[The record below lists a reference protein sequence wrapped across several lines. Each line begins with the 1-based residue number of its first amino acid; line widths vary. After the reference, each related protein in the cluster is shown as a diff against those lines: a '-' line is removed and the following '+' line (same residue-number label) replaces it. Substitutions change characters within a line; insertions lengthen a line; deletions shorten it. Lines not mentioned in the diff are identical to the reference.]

1 MRALASVIGVRGAA
15 MQLDLQTLSVVTVF
29 VTALLGALLVF
40 AGLQNRA
47 VRAPMMWGASYIVS
61 AVGLALITTH
71 GAAPDWLSI
80 NVANALVL
88 FGCALIW
95 AGARMFDGQPVRPG
109 LVLAAP
115 TLWLIACTVPAFA
128 ADINLRVVLVSALMA
143 MLTAITAEEFWCGRS
158 EALMSRW
165 PTVCALLA
173 YAAVLLA
180 RIPATL
186 LSPILSGQSLM
197 SGVSFALLAF
207 GTLLFTVVL
216 AFLLL
221 NMAKERSELKH
232 KIASLIDPL
241 SGVPNRRAFIDGA
254 ERLLLQQSLDFEPLA
269 VFLFDLD
276 RFKLINDR
284 LGHGT
289 GDVVLQL
296 FAATATRTL
305 GSDVLFGRI
314 GGEEFAAVLAV
325 GDLGEAEAIA
335 DRVRRNF
342 ETAAQGHGDDELRP
356 SVSVGVALGCDPQ
369 AAVAELLS
377 SADEALYRAKAN
389 GRNRVETSPP
399 VIGERAANQ
408 ETPADGTERRRW
420 RAAAAPA

>member
-1 MRALASVIGVRGAA
+1 
-15 MQLDLQTLSVVTVF
+15 MQLDLQTLAVVTVF
-29 VTALLGALLVF
+29 ITALLGALLVF

-95 AGARMFDGQPVRPG
+95 AGARMFDGQPVRAG

-115 TLWLIACTVPAFA
+115 ALWLIACTVPAVA

-269 VFLFDLD
+269 IFLFDLD

-284 LGHGT
+284 FGHGA

-314 GGEEFAAVLAV
+314 GGEEFAAMLAV

-342 ETAAQGHGDDELRP
+342 ETAAEGRGGDELRP

-369 AAVAELLS
+369 AAIAELLS
-377 SADEALYRAKAN
+377 SADDALYRAKAN
-389 GRNRVETSPP
+389 GRNRVETAPP
-399 VIGERAANQ
+399 VMGERAPNQ
-408 ETPADGTERRRW
+408 EPSADGTERRRW
-420 RAAAAPA
+420 RAAAVAV

>member
-1 MRALASVIGVRGAA
+1 

-29 VTALLGALLVF
+29 VTALLGALMVF

-71 GAAPDWLSI
+71 GVAPDWLSI
-80 NVANALVL
+80 NIANALVL

-115 TLWLIACTVPAFA
+115 ALWLIACTVPAFA

-197 SGVSFALLAF
+197 RGVSFALLAF

-254 ERLLLQQSLDFEPLA
+254 ERLLSQQSLDFEPLA

-284 LGHGT
+284 LGHGA

-314 GGEEFAAVLAV
+314 GGEEFAAVQAV

-342 ETAAQGHGDDELRP
+342 ETAAQGRGDGDLRP

-369 AAVAELLS
+369 AAIAELLS
-377 SADEALYRAKAN
+377 LADEALYRAKAN

-399 VIGERAANQ
+399 VMGERAKDRV
-408 ETPADGTERRRW
+408 EPADGTERRRW

>member
-1 MRALASVIGVRGAA
+1 

-47 VRAPMMWGASYIVS
+47 LRAPMLWGASYIVS
-61 AVGLALITTH
+61 AVGLALITTQ
-71 GAAPDWLSI
+71 GAEPDWVSI
-80 NVANALVL
+80 NLANALVL
-88 FGCALIW
+88 TGSALIW
-95 AGARMFDGQPVRPG
+95 AGARMFDGRPVRPAY
-109 LVLAAP
+109 VVVAP
-115 TLWLIACTVPAFA
+115 VAWLIACAMPAFA
-128 ADINLRVVLVSALMA
+128 ADVNLRVVLVSAMMA
-143 MLTAITAEEFWCGRS
+143 MLAALTAEEFWSGRS
-158 EALMSRW
+158 EALVSRW
-165 PTVCALLA
+165 PTVCALMA

-186 LSPILSGQSLM
+186 LSPILAGQSLM

-221 NMAKERSELKH
+221 NMSKERSELKH

-254 ERLLLQQSLDFEPLA
+254 ERLLQQQSLDFEPLA

-284 LGHGT
+284 LGHGV
-289 GDVVLQL
+289 GDAVLQL

-314 GGEEFAAVLAV
+314 GGEEFAAVLPV

-342 ETAAQGHGDDELRP
+342 ATAAEGHGTDELSP

-369 AAVAELLS
+369 MAVAELLS
-377 SADEALYRAKAN
+377 SADQALYRAKAK
-389 GRNRVETSPP
+389 GRNRVETSTP
-399 VIGERAANQ
+399 VMGERPQA
-408 ETPADGTERRRW
+408 EPMPAGERRRW
-420 RAAAAPA
+420 RAATA

>member
-1 MRALASVIGVRGAA
+1 

-71 GAAPDWLSI
+71 GAVPDWLSI

-128 ADINLRVVLVSALMA
+128 ADINLRVVLASALMA

-356 SVSVGVALGCDPQ
+356 SVSVGVALGCNPQ

-389 GRNRVETSPP
+389 GRNRVETSAP
-399 VIGERAANQ
+399 VMGERAQDQ
-408 ETPADGTERRRW
+408 ETPADGSERRRW

>member
-1 MRALASVIGVRGAA
+1 
-15 MQLDLQTLSVVTVF
+15 MQLDVQTLSVVTVF

-47 VRAPMMWGASYIVS
+47 VRAPMLWGASYIVS
-61 AVGLALITTH
+61 AIGLALITTH
-71 GAAPDWLSI
+71 NIAPDWISI
-80 NVANALVL
+80 NLANALVL
-88 FGCALIW
+88 AGSALVW
-95 AGARMFDGQPVRPG
+95 AGARMFDGRPARLA
-109 LVLAAP
+109 LVLSAP
-115 TLWLIACTVPAFA
+115 VVWLVACAVPAFA
-128 ADINLRVVLVSALMA
+128 ADINLRVVLVSAMMA
-143 MLTAITAEEFWCGRS
+143 LLAALTAEEFWRGRG
-158 EALMSRW
+158 EALMSRV
-165 PTVCALLA
+165 PTVFALFA

-186 LSPILSGQSLM
+186 LSPILAGQSLM

-221 NMAKERSELKH
+221 NMTKERSELKH
-232 KIASLIDPL
+232 KIASMIDPL

-254 ERLLLQQSLDFEPLA
+254 ERLLVQQSLDFEPLA

-284 LGHGT
+284 LGHGV
-289 GDVVLQL
+289 GDAVLQL

-305 GSDVLFGRI
+305 GADVLFGRI
-314 GGEEFAAVLAV
+314 GGEEFAAMLAV
-325 GDLGEAEAIA
+325 GDAGEAEAIA

-342 ETAAQGHGDDELRP
+342 AEAAHAHGTGELSP
-356 SVSVGVALGCDPQ
+356 SVSIGVALGCDPQ

-377 SADEALYRAKAN
+377 CADQALYRAKAN
-389 GRNRVETSPP
+389 GRNRVETAAP
-399 VIGERAANQ
+399 VVPEPM
-408 ETPADGTERRRW
+408 ETPALAAAGAERRRW
-420 RAAAAPA
+420 RAAIAAA

>member
-1 MRALASVIGVRGAA
+1 

-71 GAAPDWLSI
+71 GAAPDWLSV
-80 NVANALVL
+80 NVANTLVL

-95 AGARMFDGQPVRPG
+95 AGARMFDGRPVRPG

-115 TLWLIACTVPAFA
+115 MLWLIACAVPAFA
-128 ADINLRVVLVSALMA
+128 ADINLRVVSVSALMA

-254 ERLLLQQSLDFEPLA
+254 ELLLLQQSLDFEPLA
-269 VFLFDLD
+269 IFLFDLD

-284 LGHGT
+284 LGHGA
-289 GDVVLQL
+289 GDVVLRL
-296 FAATATRTL
+296 FAATATHTL

-342 ETAAQGHGDDELRP
+342 ETAAQVHADDELRP

-369 AAVAELLS
+369 AAIADLLS

-399 VIGERAANQ
+399 VMGEKAPNQ
-408 ETPADGTERRRW
+408 EPSADGTERRRW
-420 RAAAAPA
+420 RVAAAPA